1 MREVRKMK
9 KSEIR
14 LIICGVASLVISVIL
29 AVITVFVFIANY
41 TMSGELNKISNG
53 FNTIC
58 NTVESVADDIGN
70 TDVDIDVEQIG
81 ENIAALER
89 ITG

>member
-41 TMSGELNKISNG
+41 TMSGELNKISDG

-58 NTVESVADDIGN
+58 NTVESEADDIGN
-70 TDVDIDVEQIG
+70 TDVDIDVEKIG
-81 ENIAALER
+81 ESIAALER

>member
-41 TMSGELNKISNG
+41 TASGEFDKVTEG
-53 FNTIC
+53 FDSIC
-58 NTVESVADDIGN
+58 NSVTEVATDI
-70 TDVDIDVEQIG
+70 IDPSQIA
-81 ENIAALER
+81 ENIETLNR
-89 ITG
+89 ITGS